1 MLPPL
6 CRSVCPQTTWK
17 GHLHPPSRVSHSS
30 ASGRGCRHHPG
41 PTTSQIAQSGR
52 GWRHLRV
59 HLCHPCSG
67 RDTWNKSPRATSR
80 WGVKSSRGG
89 GSTTSLISSV
99 TRTVKKHIL
108 MFTGHPLPSSLCP
121 VPLILILG
129 TSGERL
135 APQPCLTPHKTLAES
150 PPCSNPGAA
159 PRAGAAQ
166 SCLSPAPHSSRAQRA
181 QGQGLLDGCRAGPWG
196 GHGAGAP
203 LMRES

>member
-1 MLPPL
+1 MQLALQAPCLCPKGCRCRSFRGCCSSREPAEPCSGQLSTLVSAFLLSCFMLPPL

-99 TRTVKKHIL
+99 THTVK
-108 MFTGHPLPSSLCP
+108 
-121 VPLILILG
+121 
-129 TSGERL
+129 
-135 APQPCLTPHKTLAES
+135 
-150 PPCSNPGAA
+150 
-159 PRAGAAQ
+159 
-166 SCLSPAPHSSRAQRA
+166 
-181 QGQGLLDGCRAGPWG
+181 
-196 GHGAGAP
+196 
-203 LMRES
+203 